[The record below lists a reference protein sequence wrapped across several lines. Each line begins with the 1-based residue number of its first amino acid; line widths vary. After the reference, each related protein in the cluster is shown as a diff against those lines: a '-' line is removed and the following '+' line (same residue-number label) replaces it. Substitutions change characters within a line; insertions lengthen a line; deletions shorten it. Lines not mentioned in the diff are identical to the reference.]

1 MANLTIAKRLP
12 WGGEESDVDW
22 IVRGVLGALNQ
33 TEGHE
38 ELVLPRVKDEY
49 AAFGKSVVAAAAVA
63 VAVAVA
69 VVVDVAAV
77 EDQTSLNQGVD

>member
-1 MANLTIAKRLP
+1 MANLTIAKHLP
-12 WGGEESDVDW
+12 WEKESDVAW
-22 IVRGVLGALNQ
+22 LVCGVLGALNQ

-49 AAFGKSVVAAAAVA
+49 AAFGKSVVAAAV